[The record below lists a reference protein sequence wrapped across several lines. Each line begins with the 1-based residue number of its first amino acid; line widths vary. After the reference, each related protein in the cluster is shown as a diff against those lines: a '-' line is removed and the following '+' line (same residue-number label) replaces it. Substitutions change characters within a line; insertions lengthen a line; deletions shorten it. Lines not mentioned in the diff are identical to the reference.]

1 MMKAFSSLRS
11 LMWCHWAM
19 VRKKGSLILCG
30 AFLFVAWNALL
41 LLFLWGRPPI
51 GRLGEGGGAEPGAGE
66 EWGGGKTKV
75 GGANG
80 LAGEVIRLAE
90 EVESE
95 LETQKK
101 LLKQIQSHRELW
113 EQRKQL
119 GKRESEDTKDVR
131 NVEEPKKSQQI
142 PVVPLSHKIVD
153 DTKTVTGKHEVL
165 MVTPPRLVMKEQEH
179 EQEDKKMP
187 EDEVGQTKPNPQIII
202 PILVIACDRVTVK
215 RSLDK
220 LIQYRPS
227 AELYP
232 IIVSQDCGHADT
244 ARVIGSYGSQITH
257 ISQPDL
263 ADIPV
268 RPDHRKF
275 QGYYKIARH
284 YRWALNQVF
293 NVFAYSTVVIVEDD
307 LEVAP
312 DFFEYFHALYPI
324 LRSDPTLWCISAWN
338 DNGRDGLV
346 DPGKAELLY
355 RTDFFPGLGWMLLKE
370 VWAELEPKWPKA
382 FWDDW
387 MRHPEQRKDR
397 SCIRPEISR
406 TITFG
411 RKGVSLGQF
420 FDQYLRYIKLNTEF
434 VPFTKLDLSYLI
446 REKYDETFEKEVY
459 SAPLVKVEELQQGGS
474 LKGSGPYRVQY
485 SSRDSFKVLA
495 RNLGVMD
502 DLKSGVPRAGY
513 RGVVSFISRGRRIF
527 LAPPEGWTKYD
538 TSWS

>member
-1 MMKAFSSLRS
+1 MVKYFLACTLKGLFLSLLCISFFVIIHVFSLKSSTLKLYLPFFLFLALSSLRS
-11 LMWCHWAM
+11 LVWCHWAM

-66 EWGGGKTKV
+66 EWGAGKAKV

-113 EQRKQL
+113 EQRKEL
-119 GKRESEDTKDVR
+119 EKRESEDTKD
-131 NVEEPKKSQQI
+131 EKIDAEPKMPQQI
-142 PVVPLSHKIVD
+142 LPVHLSHKVVED
-153 DTKTVTGKHEVL
+153 AKTVTKKMQTV
-165 MVTPPRLVMKEQEH
+165 MVTPPQLVIKEQEMD
-179 EQEDKKMP
+179 QENKQMA
-187 EDEVGQTKPNPQIII
+187 EDQVGLTTPSPQIII

-215 RSLDK
+215 RSLDR

-257 ISQPDL
+257 VSQPDL

-307 LEVAP
+307 LEV
-312 DFFEYFHALYPI
+312 
-324 LRSDPTLWCISAWN
+324 R
-338 DNGRDGLV
+338 
-346 DPGKAELLY
+346 
-355 RTDFFPGLGWMLLKE
+355 
-370 VWAELEPKWPKA
+370 
-382 FWDDW
+382 
-387 MRHPEQRKDR
+387 
-397 SCIRPEISR
+397 
-406 TITFG
+406 
-411 RKGVSLGQF
+411 
-420 FDQYLRYIKLNTEF
+420 
-434 VPFTKLDLSYLI
+434 
-446 REKYDETFEKEVY
+446 
-459 SAPLVKVEELQQGGS
+459 
-474 LKGSGPYRVQY
+474 
-485 SSRDSFKVLA
+485 
-495 RNLGVMD
+495 
-502 DLKSGVPRAGY
+502 
-513 RGVVSFISRGRRIF
+513 
-527 LAPPEGWTKYD
+527 
-538 TSWS
+538 

>member
-1 MMKAFSSLRS
+1 
-11 LMWCHWAM
+11 M

-51 GRLGEGGGAEPGAGE
+51 GRLGEGGGAEPGGKE
-66 EWGGGKTKV
+66 EWGIGNGKV
-75 GGANG
+75 GGAN

-95 LETQKK
+95 LETQKE
-101 LLKQIQSHRELW
+101 LLKQIESHRSLW
-113 EQRKQL
+113 ARRKDV
-119 GKRESEDTKDVR
+119 GKREMEGTKEEKKEDHKQPQSPPLPPKDSADNKDKSLDHISKVQIVTTVPDSKLD
-131 NVEEPKKSQQI
+131 NKVENDIKKATVNSNKLE
-142 PVVPLSHKIVD
+142 V
-153 DTKTVTGKHEVL
+153 TVTS
-165 MVTPPRLVMKEQEH
+165 
-179 EQEDKKMP
+179 
-187 EDEVGQTKPNPQIII
+187 PQIVI

-227 AELYP
+227 AELHP
-232 IIVSQDCGHADT
+232 IIVSQDCGHAET

-263 ADIPV
+263 SDIRVSPA
-268 RPDHRKF
+268 HRKF

-284 YRWALNQVF
+284 YKWALNQVF
-293 NVFAYSTVVIVEDD
+293 NIFSYSTVVIVEDD

-312 DFFEYFHALYPI
+312 DFFEYFGALYPI
-324 LRSDPTLWCISAWN
+324 LHADPNLWCVSAWN

-346 DPGKAELLY
+346 DPGKADLLY

-370 VWAELEPKWPKA
+370 DWAELEPKWPTA

-387 MRHPEQRKDR
+387 MRQPEQRKDR

-434 VPFTKLDLSYLI
+434 VPFTKQDLSYLLK
-446 REKYDETFEKEVY
+446 EKYDENFVKEVY
-459 SAPLVKVEELQQGGS
+459 SAPQVKIEDLQQGGG
-474 LKGSGPYRVQY
+474 LRGTGPYRVQY
-485 SSRDSFKVLA
+485 SSRDTFKVLA

-513 RGVVSFISRGRRIF
+513 RGVVSFLSRGRRVF
-527 LAPPEGWTKYD
+527 LAPPEGWTQYD
-538 TSWS
+538 VSWS